1 MTLILVVDDDPDIS
15 RLVEFKLSHA
25 GMDVVTKTDGET
37 GLAAAEQLLPELVLL
52 DWIMPKLTGIEVCQR
67 LRANSRTARIPVVLL
82 TAKAQQADV
91 QRGSAAGAD
100 DYIIKPFSP
109 RELLTRVEALLVR
122 CNRAGA

>member
-25 GMDVVTKTDGET
+25 GMDVVTKTDGES

-67 LRANSRTARIPVVLL
+67 LRANSRTAGIPVVLL

-122 CNRAGA
+122 CNPAGA

>member
-25 GMDVVTKTDGET
+25 GMDVVTKTDGES

-67 LRANSRTARIPVVLL
+67 LRANSRTAGIPVVLL
-82 TAKAQQADV
+82 TAKAQQPRSSEA
-91 QRGSAAGAD
+91 RLAARTTTSSNPSA
-100 DYIIKPFSP
+100 
-109 RELLTRVEALLVR
+109 
-122 CNRAGA
+122 RASC